1 MFMVKRLFIFVATLA
16 LVACSTQSKLCDT
29 GPNNLIQ
36 NSEFAIVT
44 PNLDTLFLCSDE
56 FMGIYLAQCWREGKF
71 KEHQAVVLL
80 LDCDKFEKIT
90 QRVRV
95 VATSDLVAK

>member
-1 MFMVKRLFIFVATLA
+1 
-16 LVACSTQSKLCDT
+16 
-29 GPNNLIQ
+29 
-36 NSEFAIVT
+36 
-44 PNLDTLFLCSDE
+44 
-56 FMGIYLAQCWREGKF
+56 MGKYLAQCWREGKF